1 MTAADTVLRTT
12 PRHVDPGYVRD
23 LALSDAKERAE
34 DVACLLPPAGPL
46 LSAEMPSALYDAHR
60 RLGTAIN
67 RLSESQM
74 RVDLC
79 ESRGGCR

>member
-23 LALSDAKERAE
+23 LALSDAKDRCE
-34 DVACLLPPAGPL
+34 DLACLLPPAGPL
-46 LSAEMPSALYDAHR
+46 VTAQGISELYSAHR